1 MSSIPT
7 IRVSEAVHY
16 LDSSLS
22 LETVRYA
29 YDPRPEGSAAITKAY
44 ASDAH
49 EFACAECADG
59 LGDTFTQGDII
70 SEDWE
75 NVAIV
80 TGNLGLAWTCDMCD
94 KSVQGPDTD
103 TDTDTDTDAYLYIH
117 VME

>member
-29 YDPRPEGSAAITKAY
+29 YDPRPEGSAAISKAY

-49 EFACAECADG
+49 EFVCRTCADSRG
-59 LGDTFTQGDII
+59 TTFTRGDIV

-75 NVAIV
+75 NVAII
-80 TGNLGLAWTCDMCD
+80 TGNLGLSWTCDMCD
-94 KSVQGPDTD
+94 KTVQGL
-103 TDTDTDTDAYLYIH
+103 DTDTDAYLYIH
-117 VME
+117 VMD

>member
-29 YDPRPEGSAAITKAY
+29 YDPRPEGSEAITKAY

-59 LGDTFTQGDII
+59 LGNTFKNFGYIT
-70 SEDWE
+70 EDWSK
-75 NVAIV
+75 VAIV
-80 TGNLGLAWTCDMCD
+80 TGNLGLSWTCDMCD
-94 KSVQGPDTD
+94 KTVHEMDG
-103 TDTDTDTDAYLYIH
+103 DAAAHLYIH
-117 VME
+117 DMD

>member
-29 YDPRPEGSAAITKAY
+29 YDPRPEGSEAITKAY

-49 EFACAECADG
+49 EFVCRTCADYYG
-59 LGDTFTQGDII
+59 TRYSHVDATIR
-70 SEDWE
+70 EEWY
-75 NVAIV
+75 NVAIIS
-80 TGNLGLAWTCDMCD
+80 GNLGLAWTCDMCD
-94 KSVQGPDTD
+94 KTVHEMDENS
-103 TDTDTDTDAYLYIH
+103 DAYLYIH
-117 VME
+117 DMD

>member
-7 IRVSEAVHY
+7 IFVSEAVHY

-29 YDPRPEGSAAITKAY
+29 YDPRPEGSAAISKAY

-49 EFACAECADG
+49 EFVCRTCADSRG
-59 LGDTFTQGDII
+59 TTFTQGDII

-75 NVAIV
+75 NVAIIS
-80 TGNLGLAWTCDMCD
+80 GNLGLSWTCDTCD
-94 KSVQGPDTD
+94 KTVHEMDEN
-103 TDTDTDTDAYLYIH
+103 TDAYLYIH
-117 VME
+117 DMD